1 MPNNKKPKDVNDL
14 LMGGVDP
21 LSLPAEDWPAEET
34 DRPAAP
40 ASETPAGSAEKV
52 SGKGLSWQGEAA
64 EWWAEDAPERE
75 WLVRAGAAENAAGF
89 LPRGEVCMLAGRGA
103 AGKTW
108 ALVAL
113 AVAVASGRPWLGYRT
128 EPKSGR
134 VAFLAGEEEGHELR
148 RRFQAQ
154 AAMMGVDPSGLAGSV
169 LVLDRRGVATF
180 PGGPSLVLADKTGR
194 AWSPSPFGSAL
205 LSDLAS
211 RAEEGRFGWDLVVVD
226 PLSAFGSPDSE
237 IDNAAATATMREIEK
252 LCELPGAPSVLVAH
266 HVKKAD
272 RSERGRGLE
281 PDQDDIRGASGI
293 VNRVR
298 WAAVLEKVVIPEEKQ
313 GRAGALRFGKVA
325 VVKGNYA
332 PLGET
337 LLYVQ
342 PPALP
347 SERGGG
353 PARGA
358 IRATIGDEAELT
370 KKGKTGNPEQPRTTT
385 SKASGKKGGIDG
397 SNV

>member
-1 MPNNKKPKDVNDL
+1 MNNKKAPKDVNDIL
-14 LMGGVDP
+14 TNGGDP
-21 LSLPAEDWPAEET
+21 LDAPAEEVASRVGSGGRISPK
-34 DRPAAP
+34 RPA
-40 ASETPAGSAEKV
+40 EEV
-52 SGKGLSWQGEAA
+52 SGKDLPWQGEAA
-64 EWWAEDAPERE
+64 EWWAEEAPKRE
-75 WLVRAGAAENAAGF
+75 WLVYVGDGENAPGF
-89 LPRGEVCMLAGRGA
+89 LPRGEVGMVAGRGA

-108 ALVAL
+108 AMVAL
-113 AVAVASGRPWLGYRT
+113 AIAVASGRPWLGYRT
-128 EPKSGR
+128 APKSRR

-154 AAMMGVDPSGLAGSV
+154 AAMMGVNPTGLVGSV

-180 PGGPSLVLADKTGR
+180 PSGPSLVAVDKTGR

-205 LSDLAS
+205 LSDLAR

-252 LCELPGAPSVLVAH
+252 LCELPGGPTVLVAH

-272 RSERGRGLE
+272 RSDRGKDVE

-298 WAAVLEKVVIPEEKQ
+298 WAAVLEKVAVPEEKQ
-313 GRAGALRFGKVA
+313 ERAGALRFGKIT

-332 PLGET
+332 PLGEP

-347 SERGGG
+347 WGGG
-353 PARGA
+353 RSPARGA
-358 IRATIGDEAELT
+358 IRAVDSNEAELT
-370 KKGKTGNPEQPRTTT
+370 RKKTPVQPSITT
-385 SKASGKKGGIDG
+385 SKAGRKGPL
-397 SNV
+397 